1 MKRKG
6 NLWSSIIDKNNIQ
19 QAIYNAS
26 KGKRNRATVKKIL
39 NNIVHYTNE
48 IQKILI
54 SGYVA
59 SEYAKKKIF
68 DGARQKERIIYRPKF
83 YPDQIIHWCLMQI
96 VEPIF
101 IRGNYIFSC
110 ASIRGR
116 GQIYAVKY
124 IQKILKNDRK
134 HTKYNLKL
142 DINKFYPSIDKSI
155 LKYKF
160 RRIIK
165 DRDTLILL
173 DTIVDSYEEPTG
185 VPIGNYTS
193 QFFANYY
200 LQELDHFIKEKLKV
214 PYYIRY
220 MDDILIFGNNKKKI
234 HCAKKEIENFINKE
248 KLTLKKN
255 WRVSK
260 TDTEPID
267 FIGKRF
273 YRDYITIRD
282 TTFLRLKRRIKKISK
297 KSSINYTDATAV
309 ISYHGMLKHTDSYK
323 VRQKYL
329 YPFVDIDKCKEVIQ
343 NESRKRYKT
352 K

>member
-19 QAIYNAS
+19 QAIYNSS

-59 SEYAKKKIF
+59 SEYDKKKIF

-110 ASIRGR
+110 ASIKGR

-124 IQKILKNDRK
+124 IQKILKKDRK
-134 HTKYNLKL
+134 YTKYNLKL
-142 DINKFYPSIDKSI
+142 DINKFYPTINKSI
-155 LKYKF
+155 LKCKF

-165 DRDTLILL
+165 DRNTLTLL
-173 DTIVDSYEEPTG
+173 DTIVDSYAEPTG

-200 LQELDHFIKEKLKV
+200 LQDLDHFIKEKLKIK
-214 PYYIRY
+214 YYIRY
-220 MDDILIFGNNKKKI
+220 MDDMLIFGNNKKKI
-234 HCAKKEIENFINKE
+234 HLAKNEIEKFINKE
-248 KLTLKKN
+248 NLTLKSN
-255 WRVSK
+255 WRVAK
-260 TDTEPID
+260 TGAEPID

-273 YRDYITIRD
+273 YRDYTTIRD

-323 VRQKYL
+323 VRQKYI
-329 YPFVDIDKCKEVIQ
+329 YPFVDIEKCKEVIR
-343 NESRKRYKT
+343 NEGRKRC
-352 K
+352 